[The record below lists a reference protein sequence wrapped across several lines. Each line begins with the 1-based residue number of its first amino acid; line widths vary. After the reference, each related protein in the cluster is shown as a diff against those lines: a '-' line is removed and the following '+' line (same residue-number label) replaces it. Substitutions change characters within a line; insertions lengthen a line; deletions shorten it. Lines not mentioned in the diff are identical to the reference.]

1 MREKM
6 NSERTATVE
15 RNTKETQIRVCVNLD
30 GTGKSDVNTGLGF
43 LDHMLDQLTFHGLL
57 DLEVRCKGDLHI
69 DGHHSTEDTALALGQ
84 AIREALGDKQGI
96 QRFGHA
102 YVPMDEALLRCVID
116 LSGRPEFVF
125 QGEFTQPAI
134 GEWDTQLIPHF
145 FKSFALTSASTLH
158 LAILYGSNDHH
169 QCEGLFKA
177 LARALRQ
184 AVERDPRRQT
194 VTSTKGTL

>member
-1 MREKM
+1 MREEM

-69 DGHHSTEDTALALGQ
+69 DGHHSTEDIALALGQ

-134 GEWDTQLIPHF
+134 GEWDTQLISHF

-158 LAILYGSNDHH
+158 LAILDGSNDHH

>member
-1 MREKM
+1 MRAEM

-69 DGHHSTEDTALALGQ
+69 DGHHSTEDIALALGQ

-96 QRFGHA
+96 QRFQDFSVEIKLRSGVQKNQFGIRTQCFPFHLKRWRRMVSDAYPDPGHG
-102 YVPMDEALLRCVID
+102 V
-116 LSGRPEFVF
+116 
-125 QGEFTQPAI
+125 
-134 GEWDTQLIPHF
+134 
-145 FKSFALTSASTLH
+145 SA
-158 LAILYGSNDHH
+158 
-169 QCEGLFKA
+169 
-177 LARALRQ
+177 R
-184 AVERDPRRQT
+184 
-194 VTSTKGTL
+194 

>member
-1 MREKM
+1 
-6 NSERTATVE
+6 
-15 RNTKETQIRVCVNLD
+15 
-30 GTGKSDVNTGLGF
+30 
-43 LDHMLDQLTFHGLL
+43 
-57 DLEVRCKGDLHI
+57 
-69 DGHHSTEDTALALGQ
+69 
-84 AIREALGDKQGI
+84 
-96 QRFGHA
+96 
-102 YVPMDEALLRCVID
+102 
-116 LSGRPEFVF
+116 
-125 QGEFTQPAI
+125 
-134 GEWDTQLIPHF
+134 LIPHF

>member
-1 MREKM
+1 
-6 NSERTATVE
+6 
-15 RNTKETQIRVCVNLD
+15 
-30 GTGKSDVNTGLGF
+30 
-43 LDHMLDQLTFHGLL
+43 
-57 DLEVRCKGDLHI
+57 
-69 DGHHSTEDTALALGQ
+69 
-84 AIREALGDKQGI
+84 
-96 QRFGHA
+96 
-102 YVPMDEALLRCVID
+102 MDEALRRCVID

>member
-1 MREKM
+1 MK
-6 NSERTATVE
+6 RTTTIE
-15 RNTKETQIRVCVNLD
+15 RNTKETQIRVSVNLD
-30 GTGKSDVNTGLGF
+30 GSGKSDVNTGIGF
-43 LDHMLDQLTFHGLL
+43 LDHMLDQLALHGLL
-57 DLEVRCKGDLHI
+57 DLEVRCEGDLHI
-69 DGHHSTEDTALALGQ
+69 DGHHSTEDIALALGQ
-84 AIREALGDKQGI
+84 AVREALGDKQGI

-125 QGEFTQPAI
+125 EGTFSQPAI
-134 GEWDTQLIPHF
+134 GELDTQLIPHF

-169 QCEGLFKA
+169 RCEGLFKA

-184 AVERDPRRQT
+184 AVERDPRRQA

>member
-1 MREKM
+1 MREEM

-69 DGHHSTEDTALALGQ
+69 DGHHSTEDIALALGQ

-134 GEWDTQLIPHF
+134 GEWDTQLISHF

-158 LAILYGSNDHH
+158 LAILYDSNDHH

>member
-1 MREKM
+1 
-6 NSERTATVE
+6 
-15 RNTKETQIRVCVNLD
+15 
-30 GTGKSDVNTGLGF
+30 
-43 LDHMLDQLTFHGLL
+43 MLDQLTFHGLL

>member
-1 MREKM
+1 MK
-6 NSERTATVE
+6 RTATVE
-15 RNTKETQIRVCVNLD
+15 RNTKETQIRVSVNLD
-30 GTGKSDVNTGLGF
+30 GSGTSDVNTGIGF
-43 LDHMLDQLTFHGLL
+43 LDHMLDQLAFHGLL
-57 DLEVRCKGDLHI
+57 DLEVRCEGDLHI
-69 DGHHSTEDTALALGQ
+69 DGHHSTEDIALALGQ
-84 AIREALGDKQGI
+84 AVREALGDKQGI

-125 QGEFTQPAI
+125 EGTFSQPAI
-134 GEWDTQLIPHF
+134 GELDTQLIPHF

-169 QCEGLFKA
+169 RCEGLFKA

-184 AVERDPRRQT
+184 AVERDPRRQA